1 MKILSEKLIFILI
14 SLVIGIQGYG
24 NSNNFW
30 ENKVSSL
37 LFSQLQ
43 LREKV
48 DFMVYLDKQ
57 IVLDDIHADKLQK
70 ANIALND
77 LSSNKNNQYEIV
89 RILKNGN
96 YKFRQFFIINA
107 ILVYEGDKNI
117 VEELARRDE
126 VAGLTYDNPLENTTL
141 QELELRS
148 SPVGEIIPWGIR
160 MIEADKVWAMG
171 YKGQGIVVGGQDT
184 GYDWDHEALIKNYR
198 GYKTSGTVQHDYNWH
213 DAIHEIDIN
222 NNDSLISP
230 GNNPCGLDSKM
241 PCDDHSHGT
250 HTMGTMVGKTDSLSI
265 GVAPEA
271 KWIGCRNME
280 RGWGKLSTY
289 IECFEWF
296 MAPTDLNG
304 QNPDP
309 TKAPDVINNS
319 WGCPGSEGCDP
330 SNWQYMELALNNLR
344 ASGVFVVVSAG
355 NSGINNCGSINTPAA
370 FFKNSFSVGATKM
383 IIDTVKNIVYDT
395 IASFSSRGPV
405 IVDGSYRLKPDI
417 SAPGQSILSSI
428 PGNNYAYSSGTSMA
442 GPHVAG
448 VVALI
453 LSAYP
458 ELRGQNDKI
467 DEIIKLTADPKPEID
482 ICRNIYEKTTPNS
495 IFGYGR
501 INALQAVNKVLELKT
516 GVQQIEINKLS
527 EYNVYPNP
535 FYDNIQI
542 LSEKNDNSFDIKIY
556 DYLGKLVFTK
566 NQSFDSEYDLHNLS
580 TGTYFLRIND
590 GKLVTVLKLLKL

>member
-1 MKILSEKLIFILI
+1 MKIFSEKLIFILF

-24 NSNNFW
+24 INNNNW

-37 LFSQLQ
+37 LISQLK

-48 DFMVYLDKQ
+48 DFMVYFDQQ
-57 IVLDDIHADKLQK
+57 IVLRDVNTDKFHK
-70 ANIALND
+70 ASIALND
-77 LSSNKNNQYEIV
+77 LISNKNSQMEIV

-96 YKFRQFFIINA
+96 FKFKQFFIINA
-107 ILVYEGDKNI
+107 ILVYDGDKKL

-126 VAGLTYDNPLENTTL
+126 VAGLTYDNPLENTIP
-141 QELELRS
+141 QELDLRS
-148 SPVGEIIPWGIR
+148 SPTGEIIPWGIS
-160 MIEADKVWAMG
+160 MIEADKVWEMG
-171 YKGQGIVVGGQDT
+171 FKGQGIVVGGQDT
-184 GYDWDHEALIKNYR
+184 GYDWDHEALINNYR
-198 GYKTSGTVQHDYNWH
+198 GFNASGTVQHDYNWH
-213 DAIHEIDIN
+213 DAIHEIDLN
-222 NNDSLISP
+222 NKDSLISP
-230 GNNPCGLDSKM
+230 SNNPCGLDSKM

-280 RGWGKLSTY
+280 RGWGKPSTY

-309 TKAPDVINNS
+309 SKAPDVINNS
-319 WGCPGSEGCDP
+319 WGCPESEGCDP

-370 FFKNSFSVGATKM
+370 FFKNSFSVGATRM
-383 IIDTVKNIVYDT
+383 IRDTVKNIVYDT

-428 PGNNYAYSSGTSMA
+428 PGNKYGYSSGTSMA
-442 GPHVAG
+442 GPHVVG

-467 DEIIKLTADPKPEID
+467 DEIIKLTADSKPEID
-482 ICRNIYEKTTPNS
+482 ICRNIFEKTTPNS

-501 INALQAVNKVLELKT
+501 INALSAVIKT
-516 GVQQIEINKLS
+516 LDIKTSLQNDISSISS
-527 EYNVYPNP
+527 EYSIYPNP
-535 FYDNIQI
+535 FIDKLKIY
-542 LSEKNDNSFDIKIY
+542 SEKWNKSIDISIFDKLGNIVFSKKQTVETEI
-556 DYLGKLVFTK
+556 DLQYLP
-566 NQSFDSEYDLHNLS
+566 N
-580 TGTYFLRIND
+580 GTYFIRIND
-590 GKLVTVLKLLKL
+590 GSIVNVLKVVKI

>member
-1 MKILSEKLIFILI
+1 MKILIEKFIFILI
-14 SLVIGIQGYG
+14 SLLIGIQGYA
-24 NSNNFW
+24 NNNNFW

-43 LREKV
+43 LRGKA
-48 DFMVYLDKQ
+48 DFIVYLDHQ
-57 IVLDDIHADKLQK
+57 IVLQDIKTDKLQK
-70 ANIALND
+70 ANMAFND
-77 LSSNKNNQYEIV
+77 LVNNKNNQSEIV
-89 RILKNGN
+89 KILGKGN

-107 ILVYEGDKNI
+107 ILVYEGDKKI

-126 VAGLTYDNPLENTTL
+126 VARLTYDNPLENSIPK
-141 QELELRS
+141 ELELRS
-148 SPVGEIIPWGIR
+148 SPVGEYIPWGIS

-198 GYKTSGTVQHDYNWH
+198 GYEASGSALHDYNWH
-213 DAIHEIDIN
+213 DAIHEIDSN
-222 NNDSLISP
+222 NKDSIISP
-230 GNNPCGLDSKM
+230 TNNPCGLDSKV
-241 PCDDHSHGT
+241 PCDDRSHGT
-250 HTMGTMVGKTDSLSI
+250 HTMGTMIGKTDSLSI

-280 RGWGKLSTY
+280 RGWGKPSTY

-309 TKAPDVINNS
+309 SKAPDVINNS
-319 WGCPGSEGCDP
+319 WGCPVSEGCDS

-383 IIDTVKNIVYDT
+383 IKDTVKNIVYDT

-417 SAPGQSILSSI
+417 SAPGQSVFSSI
-428 PGNNYAYSSGTSMA
+428 PNNRYSYSSGTSMA
-442 GPHVAG
+442 GPHVVG

-467 DEIIKLTADPKPEID
+467 DEILRITAEPRPEVD
-482 ICRNIYEKTTPNS
+482 ICRNILEKTTPNS
-495 IFGYGR
+495 IVGHGR
-501 INALQAVNKVLELKT
+501 INALAAIIKT
-516 GVQQIEINKLS
+516 LDIKTSVQNDIRS
-527 EYNVYPNP
+527 ESSEFSVYPNP
-535 FYDNIQI
+535 FIDKLKIF
-542 LSEKNDNSFDIKIY
+542 SENRNKSIDVTIFDR
-556 DYLGKLVFTK
+556 LGKTVFSIKQTTE
-566 NQSFDSEYDLHNLS
+566 NEFDLQYLS
-580 TGTYFLRIND
+580 TGTYFIRIND
-590 GKLVTVLKLLKL
+590 GSIVNVLKIIKI

>member
-24 NSNNFW
+24 NNNNFW
-30 ENKVSSL
+30 ENKVSTL

-70 ANIALND
+70 TNIALND
-77 LSSNKNNQYEIV
+77 LTSNKNNQSEIV

-126 VAGLTYDNPLENTTL
+126 VAGLTYDNPLQNTTP

-148 SPVGEIIPWGIR
+148 SPGGEIIPWGIS

-319 WGCPGSEGCDP
+319 WGCPESEGCDP

-383 IIDTVKNIVYDT
+383 IRDTVKNIVYDT

-428 PGNNYAYSSGTSMA
+428 PGNKYAYSSGTSMA
-442 GPHVAG
+442 GPHVVG

-467 DEIIKLTADPKPEID
+467 EEIIKLTADPKPEID
-482 ICRNIYEKTTPNS
+482 YCRNIYEKTTPNS

-501 INALQAVNKVLELKT
+501 INALQAVNKVLEIKT
-516 GVQQIEINKLS
+516 GVQQIVINKLS
-527 EYNVYPNP
+527 EYSVFPNP

-542 LSEKNDNSFDIKIY
+542 LSEKNDKSFDIKIY
-556 DYLGKLVFTK
+556 DYLGKLVFSK
-566 NQSFDSEYDLHNLS
+566 NQSFDREYNLHNLS

-590 GKLVTVLKLLKL
+590 GNLVTVLKLIKL